1 MTNTALLASTPR
13 PSSPSASR
21 PLRRVTAAL
30 AVAVLAAGTVL
41 AQTAPALAAP
51 ASSASVAAAPSVTGL
66 ETEHLTDPIAV
77 GTATPRF
84 SWHSESDARDQ
95 TQSAYRIQVAPS
107 ADDLAVGRDLLWD
120 SGKVSGDAQIL
131 VPYAGEGLASGTT
144 YAWRVQVWNQDDAAS
159 TWSDVATFGTGLLDA
174 SDWSAQWV
182 NPAGGVGTG
191 GSYLRGVVSLSG
203 QPTSAR
209 LYVSGRG
216 TYERGNDGQ
225 GICCGQDFG
234 LNRSIYVPFLNGD
247 RVGDAEYETQPT
259 DSRKRSYYRTY
270 DVASQLKAGENV
282 LGFTIGEDSDVIA
295 QLVVTYA
302 DGSTQTFGTDSS
314 WTSVAGPTT
323 RAHKYNG
330 EQYDAR
336 LIRAGWDTP
345 TGGGTGWQ
353 SVDVVSGDRG
363 VLDAAPNEPMRVIRE
378 IAPQSITEYAPGQYL
393 LDFGQN
399 ISGRTRLTTTI
410 ASGAVV
416 TVKLGEK
423 LSNGRIDNG
432 AIGAQQTATVTGAGA
447 PLVFRPSYG
456 YAGFRY
462 AEVTGLASAPT
473 ADTVVAEEIHN
484 DVEKVGT
491 FTSSEDI
498 LNRLHTADL
507 QTQVNGLHGIPEDTP
522 TREKRGW
529 MADAHVAAEAT
540 MGNYDMAA
548 FYTKWTADI
557 RDAQRPDGRI
567 PDIVPNELGGWENGS
582 DPAWAVAGVLV
593 PYYAWQD
600 YADDGLIAANYDA
613 MAHWV
618 DYVGTT
624 TTDDIVT
631 NPTSQWGND
640 WLSIEQTDGRLF
652 RTGYYYWGAQ
662 IVAGFAERLGKTDD
676 AARYSAL
683 ADRIEAAINRTFFNG
698 VDSYGSSQ
706 FAEAFPLTLGI
717 VPAAQHQRVVD
728 TLVKKVQDRGGK
740 FTGGLPGT
748 HYIPL
753 ALEQNGRS
761 DLVLANLRD
770 TTKPGWGYMLDNGP
784 GTIWEDWDGAN
795 SLNHPMF
802 TSIDDFLYTA
812 VAGLDQASD
821 STGYKDIVFAPKV
834 TDTVANAQASR
845 ETPYGEAAISWKNT
859 DGAVSMDVSVP
870 FGATATVRLPGATV
884 AGTTES
890 GGVAAEA
897 VGVHTIAQDGDDVV
911 ITVGSGDY
919 SFAHDARFGD
929 LVTARDAAAAAST
942 AVAALSDADARAA
955 LTDRAA
961 AAVTATGK
969 ALAAYR
975 AGTDV
980 DAAGALAAVRALRT
994 GVDEAGLDA
1003 VSAPTVATPAD
1014 RAIDALS
1021 QFIGERAGATLTA
1034 RLSDAVVRPGGT
1046 VDLSATLSSTG
1057 SLGVDSIASRLSL
1070 PGGWTAATTADWT
1083 PAQVTAGG
1091 TSTAAYSI
1099 SAPAEA
1105 EPSDQVLALEVDYV
1119 VDGVTLAR
1127 RIEMPIR
1134 VDSALAVGDVVID
1147 PSVAD
1152 AGGRAFAR
1160 VPLTNVRASDAIDAT
1175 VSVSGLPAGW
1185 TIDGDVS
1192 VTVPPSGAIDAIV
1205 PLVAAADADSGRAV
1219 VTVSD
1224 GAGVS
1229 VQKDVLLLVRG
1240 SASCGLDPTGAAC
1253 LPSTTK
1259 LISSFES
1266 GTEGWVAG
1274 ENSSSV
1280 ASVGSFPNGPGRASS
1295 GAKALEVTPDGSPQ
1309 RGAWRSTSV
1318 TLDTPVST
1326 DGAHSLVLDL
1336 DSYGGAGSTYVGRVV
1351 VTGATKTA
1359 SVEQAVTPDQWN
1371 RLVVPLAALEG
1382 EDVTGVTV
1390 SFRADGA
1397 QAWGGKFQIDAVG
1410 LDSSSPSAPNL
1421 AQGKSVSAGT
1431 WLDGWGWGRSMLTD
1445 GALTS
1450 TSSAHGYTSD
1460 PARASANTTEWVSVD
1475 LGSVQP
1481 VTRIVLYPRT
1491 AAGSEPTAVTG
1502 RNFPRD
1508 FQLEVSADGSTWTTV
1523 GTFTG
1528 QTADDGKPRTY
1539 RADAG
1544 TTGRYVRV
1552 WVTTLG
1558 QGAPDEGGD
1567 ANGGHRLQ
1575 LAEMQVFG
1583 VDTDARIEQ
1592 QPQSARVDA
1601 GADVDFRVGVSGDP
1615 SPTVVWE
1622 QRTDAGW
1629 QDVVG
1634 GAGTTLRLRGVTA
1647 DEDGAVFRAR
1657 VSNGQAQPVY
1667 SDEVTLSVS
1676 SAKVSITAQPSDVLR
1691 TGGDTSAVAFE
1702 VGTAGSSVRVQW
1714 QRAGAATGWTT
1725 VSGATANRLEL
1736 PFAQVADGDRFRAV
1750 VSDPFGDYVVSDE
1763 AAFQLLV
1770 EPTVSG
1776 LPADVAVRP
1785 GATVTL
1791 TAVVAGSPQPTL
1803 QWLTRSGAE
1812 GEWMPV
1818 DGATAAELPFTAAAG
1833 QDGSQWALRATNAA
1847 GEVTSDPV
1855 SLRVEETVGDETAPL
1870 VWDTISGA
1878 GDDGW
1883 LRSGA
1888 SVTLEASDDDSGV
1901 AAIEYRLGDGDWT
1914 AYTAPVALPD
1924 GTTAFSYRAT
1934 DRAGN
1939 VAETVVR
1946 NVRVDGASPRLSG
1959 WLGSDGRVVAVASD
1973 GGSGVRVL
1981 QYSADGSTWGDSLAA
1996 APADLGEGA
2005 QVRAVDRAGNV
2016 SDAVR
2021 LTAGAA
2027 PAPVQVAAGVELVI
2041 EANGFAA
2048 GSQVAVELHSVP
2060 TLLTTATTDAN
2071 GILSVRVKVPASVE
2085 AGSHTIVLVPVAQS
2099 GNGST
2104 SGGESQ
2110 GTVSIPV
2117 DVLAVTGADGRGTPW
2132 LVGGAAG
2139 LTLLGL
2145 ALFVIARRRRPV
2157 DTSDLD

>member
-1 MTNTALLASTPR
+1 MTE
-13 PSSPSASR
+13 
-21 PLRRVTAAL
+21 
-30 AVAVLAAGTVL
+30 
-41 AQTAPALAAP
+41 
-51 ASSASVAAAPSVTGL
+51 L

-77 GTATPRF
+77 GTETPRF
-84 SWHSESDARDQ
+84 SWQSLSNARDQ
-95 TQSAYRIQVAPS
+95 TQSAYRIQVASS
-107 ADDLAVGRDLLWD
+107 ADDLARGANLLWD

-131 VPYAGEGLASGTT
+131 VPYAGTELESGAT

-159 TWSDVATFGTGLLDA
+159 AWSDLATFGTGLLDA

-191 GSYLRGVVSLSG
+191 GSYLRGVVTLTD
-203 QPTSAR
+203 QPASAR

-216 TYERGNDGQ
+216 TYERGKDGQ
-225 GICCGQDFG
+225 GICCRQDFG
-234 LNRSIYVPFLNGD
+234 LNRSIYVPFLNGE

-270 DVASQLKAGENV
+270 DVASQLEAGENV

-302 DGSTQTFGTDSS
+302 DGSTQTFGTDAS

-323 RAHKYNG
+323 RAHKYHG

-336 LIRAGWDTP
+336 RVRAGWGTP

-353 SVDVVSGDRG
+353 PVDVVSGDRG

-378 IAPQSITEYAPGQYL
+378 IKPQSITEYAPGQYL

-423 LSNGRIDNG
+423 LTNGRIDNR
-432 AIGAQQTATVTGAGA
+432 AIGAQQTSTVTGAGG

-462 AEVTGLASAPT
+462 AEVTGLTSAPT
-473 ADTVVAEEIHN
+473 VDTVVAEEIHN

-498 LNRLHTADL
+498 LNRLHVADL

-593 PYYAWQD
+593 PFYAWED
-600 YADDGLIAANYDA
+600 YADDGLIAANYDT
-613 MAHWV
+613 MAEWV

-631 NPTSQWGND
+631 NPTEQWGND
-640 WLSIEQTDGRLF
+640 WVSIEQTDGRLF

-662 IVAGFAERLGKTDD
+662 IMATFAERLGKTDD

-683 ADRIEAAINRTFFNG
+683 AERIEAAINRTFFNG

-784 GTIWEDWDGAN
+784 GTIWETWDGAA

-812 VAGLDQASD
+812 VAGLDQAPD
-821 STGYKDIVFAPKV
+821 SLGYDKLVFAPKV
-834 TDTVANAQASR
+834 TDSVANAEATR
-845 ETPYGEAAISWKNT
+845 ETPYGTAAIAWKNT

-870 FGATATVRLPGATV
+870 FGATATVRLPNATV

-890 GGVAAEA
+890 GGIAAEA
-897 VGVHTIAQDGDDVV
+897 VGVHSIEQDGADVV

-919 SFAHDARFGD
+919 AFAHDARFGD
-929 LVTARDAAAAAST
+929 LVTARDGAASAAD
-942 AVAALSDADARAA
+942 AVASLSDADDRAA
-955 LTDRAA
+955 LTERATAA
-961 AAVTATGK
+961 ATATGK

-980 DAAGALAAVRALRT
+980 DAAGALAAVRALRA
-994 GVDEAGLDA
+994 GVDEVGLDA
-1003 VSAPTVATPAD
+1003 ATAPTVATPAD

-1021 QFIGERAGATLTA
+1021 QFIGERAGATLSA
-1034 RLSDAVVRPGGT
+1034 GLSDAIVRPGGS
-1046 VDLSATLSSTG
+1046 VDLSATLTSTG
-1057 SLGVDSIASRLSL
+1057 SVGIDSIASRLAL

-1083 PAQVTAGG
+1083 PAQVVPGG
-1091 TSTAAYSI
+1091 TATAAFSI
-1099 SAPAEA
+1099 SAPSEA
-1105 EPSDQVLALEVDYV
+1105 TPSDESIALEVDYV
-1119 VDGVTLAR
+1119 VDGVTLTR

-1134 VDSALAVGDVVID
+1134 VDSALAVGDVVVD

-1160 VPLTNVRASDAIDAT
+1160 VPLTNVRASDDIDAT
-1175 VSVSGLPAGW
+1175 VSVSGLPMGW
-1185 TIDGDVS
+1185 TVDGDVS
-1192 VTVPPSGAIDAIV
+1192 IVVPPSGTVDAVV
-1205 PLVAAADADSGRAV
+1205 PFVVAAGADSGRAV
-1219 VTVSD
+1219 LTISD
-1224 GAGVS
+1224 GAGVE
-1229 VQKDVLLLVRG
+1229 VEKDVVLLVRG

-1253 LPSTTK
+1253 LPTTTK

-1280 ASVGSFPNGPGRASS
+1280 ASVASFPNGPGRPSS
-1295 GAKALEVTPDGSPQ
+1295 GAKALEVTPDGSPP

-1336 DSYGGAGSTYVGRVV
+1336 DSYGGPVSTYVARVV

-1359 SVEQAVTPDQWN
+1359 SVEQGVTPDRWN

-1397 QAWGGKFQIDAVG
+1397 QAWGGRFQIDAVG

-1421 AQGKSVSAGT
+1421 AQGKTVSART
-1431 WLDGWGWGRSMLTD
+1431 WLDGSGWGRSMLTD

-1460 PARASANTTEWVSVD
+1460 PARASATTTEWVSVD

-1481 VTRIVLYPRT
+1481 VTRVVLYPRT
-1491 AAGSEPTAVTG
+1491 AAGSELAVITG

-1508 FQLEVSADGSTWTTV
+1508 FQLQVSSDGTTWTTV

-1528 QTADDGKPRTY
+1528 QTAEDGKPRTY
-1539 RADAG
+1539 RTDAG

-1583 VDTDARIEQ
+1583 VVTDPRVEQ
-1592 QPQSARVDA
+1592 QPQSASVEA

-1615 SPTVVWE
+1615 APTVVWE

-1634 GAGTTLRLRGVTA
+1634 GAGTTLRLRAVTA
-1647 DEDGAVFRAR
+1647 DDDGAVFRAR

-1667 SDEVTLSVS
+1667 SGEVTLSVS
-1676 SAKVSITAQPSDVLR
+1676 SVPVSITSQPVDVQR
-1691 TGGDTSAVAFE
+1691 TEGDTSPVVFE
-1702 VGTAGSSVRVQW
+1702 VGSAGSSVRVQW
-1714 QRAGAATGWTT
+1714 QRAGATTGWAT
-1725 VSGATANRLEL
+1725 VPGATANRLEL

-1750 VSDPFGDYVVSDE
+1750 VSNVFGEYVVSDE
-1763 AAFQLLV
+1763 AAFQVLV
-1770 EPTVSG
+1770 VPTVSG

-1803 QWLTRSGAE
+1803 QWLTRSSAE

-1818 DGATAAELPFTAAAG
+1818 DGATAAELSFTATAD
-1833 QDGSQWALRATNAA
+1833 QNGSQWALRATNAA
-1847 GEVTSDPV
+1847 GEVTSEPV
-1855 SLRVEETVGDETAPL
+1855 SLRVDATVGDETAPL

-1883 LRSGA
+1883 LRAGA
-1888 SVTLEASDDDSGV
+1888 SVTLEASDDDTGV
-1901 AAIEYRLGDGDWT
+1901 ADIEYRLGDGEWT
-1914 AYTAPVALPD
+1914 VYTGPVALTD
-1924 GTTAFSYRAT
+1924 GTTSFSYRAT

-1939 VAETVVR
+1939 VSEIVVR
-1946 NVRVDGASPRLSG
+1946 NVRVDGENPRLSS
-1959 WLGSDGRVVAVASD
+1959 WLGADGRVVAVASD
-1973 GGSGVRVL
+1973 AGSGVRVL
-1981 QYSADGSTWGDSLAA
+1981 QYSTDGSTWVDSLVA
-1996 APADLGEGA
+1996 APAGLGDGA

-2021 LTAGAA
+2021 LTAASSAARFETAPGAELL
-2027 PAPVQVAAGVELVI
+2027 VEAAGLDP
-2041 EANGFAA
+2041 
-2048 GSQVAVELHSVP
+2048 STRVAVELHPTP
-2060 TLLTTATTDAN
+2060 TLLTTADVNAA
-2071 GILSVRVKVPASVE
+2071 GVLSVRVTVPASVE
-2085 AGSHTIVLVPVAQS
+2085 PGQHTLVLVPLDPAPDGV
-2099 GNGST
+2099 
-2104 SGGESQ
+2104 GE
-2110 GTVSIPV
+2110 TVTVPLQ
-2117 DVLAVTGADGRGTPW
+2117 VLARTGAHGDT
-2132 LVGGAAG
+2132 A
-2139 LTLLGL
+2139 LTLAVLAAAATVLGAL
-2145 ALFVIARRRRPV
+2145 ALVARRREARARAAGASR
-2157 DTSDLD
+2157 TMS